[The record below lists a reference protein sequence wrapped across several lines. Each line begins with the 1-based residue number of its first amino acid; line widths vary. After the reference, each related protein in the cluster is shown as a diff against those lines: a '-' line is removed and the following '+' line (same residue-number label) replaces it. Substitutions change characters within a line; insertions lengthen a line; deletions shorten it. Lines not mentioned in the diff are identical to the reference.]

1 MSKTT
6 LRRGSRSCG
15 ISTTISTIVFSP
27 WYGGKKHQQH
37 GCSWSL
43 FGVIVVFRKDVTSSL
58 PALLRFYL
66 CRRGAKGRPDTWA
79 CERCGM
85 FFPQG
90 DTVHGSDI
98 RRENHRWDG
107 AFYPV
112 NHGRKNCEPQL
123 VIARSSASTST
134 GIHGEV
140 SISASA

>member
-107 AFYPV
+107 AKTPEKSMGFKRPNNLNCSAGFRTNHQQGFFYF
-112 NHGRKNCEPQL
+112 
-123 VIARSSASTST
+123 
-134 GIHGEV
+134 
-140 SISASA
+140 